1 MNFLYCFDKN
11 YNIQASIS
19 IHSLL
24 EHLET
29 KVNIHIIHKNPH
41 SFNKLLKKIKK
52 HKNLSNIFIHKFNKS
67 LDFPKLEEAH
77 VSEATYYRIFISDY
91 IDEHIEDLIYLDA
104 DTVIVNN
111 PESDLISIS
120 QELNSSNKTI
130 AAKTEKSLSEHS
142 KKLTG
147 NENYFNAGVM
157 FINYKKWLANN
168 SMQGLLLKMNEIQ
181 NKIIFWDQDVL
192 NAYFNGEYLEINDS
206 YNYKVDVD
214 DPKQGKIDIKNIKIL
229 HYVGK
234 SKPWTVRG
242 ASKDNSIYYQNKYD
256 ELFFLPYHIS
266 NNWKRQAFDDL
277 RTLYK
282 FNLIKRV
289 KKPVGF
295 TISVIYFLLKYRDK

>member
-1 MNFLYCFDKN
+1 MNFLYCFDNN

-29 KVNIHIIHKNPH
+29 KADIHIIHKDPP
-41 SFNKLLKKIKK
+41 SFIKLMGKIKK
-52 HKNLSNIFIHKFNKS
+52 HKNLSNIYIHKFNKS
-67 LDFPKLEEAH
+67 MDFPKLEESH

-91 IDEHIEDLIYLDA
+91 LDENIEHLIYLDA
-104 DTVIVNN
+104 DTVVVNN
-111 PESDLISIS
+111 IESELMSIS
-120 QELNSSNKTI
+120 KDLNISDNVI
-130 AAKTEKSLSEHS
+130 AAKTDVNLSKHS

-147 NENYFNAGVM
+147 NERYFNAGVM
-157 FINYKKWLANN
+157 FINYKKWVSNN
-168 SMQGLLLKMNEIQ
+168 CLEGLLLKMKEIQ
-181 NKIIFWDQDVL
+181 NEIIFWDQDVL
-192 NAYFNGEYLEINDS
+192 NAYFNGVYLEINES

-214 DPKQGKIDIKNIKIL
+214 DSNQGKIDTKNIKIL

-242 ASKDNSIYYQNKYD
+242 ASKDNSIHYQNKYN

-289 KKPVGF
+289 KKPIGF